1 MADKTGI
8 KIFRY
13 YLQKLK
19 SFFLSKDILSF
30 LLFLVL
36 SASFWFIHALGK
48 DRETTLTVPLRYI
61 GVPLNVAI
69 TNSPPEEI
77 QISIKDQGLRLFD
90 YSRSHISPLT
100 IDLSRKYYQKG
111 EILITSD
118 QLSGKISRY
127 MHLMPTTTVLD
138 VHPDS
143 ILIQYQKLSKKNLP
157 VELVSNIELAH
168 QYILSEKIKIEPD
181 RVTVFGPKSVID
193 TLKSVRT
200 ELLELANL
208 SDTVYLRC
216 KLKPAKLLR
225 YSASQCKV
233 SIFVEPFTERK
244 VQIPVIAIGCPPQ
257 LSIRTFPAFV
267 SATYTVG
274 LSHFNML
281 NPNDIQVFLNYND
294 LKSNK
299 FSKQKLQIK
308 NNTAHISNI
317 RISPEEVEFI
327 LEQK

>member
-1 MADKTGI
+1 MADKGGK

-13 YLQKLK
+13 YMQKLK

-36 SASFWFIHALGK
+36 SATFWFINALGK
-48 DRETTLTVPLRYI
+48 ERETTITVPVRYT
-61 GVPLNVAI
+61 GVPLNIAI

-77 QISIKDQGLRLFD
+77 QLSIKDQGLRLFD

-100 IDLSRKYYQKG
+100 IDLSRTYTPKG

-118 QLSGKISRY
+118 QLSSRISRY
-127 MHLMPTTTVLD
+127 MHLMPTTTLLE

-157 VELVSNIELAH
+157 VELVSNIELAP
-168 QYILSEKIKIEPD
+168 QYILSDKILVTPNQ
-181 RVTVFGPKSVID
+181 VTVFGPKQVLD

-200 ELLELANL
+200 ELFKIENL
-208 SDTVYLRC
+208 SDTVYSHC
-216 KLKPAKLLR
+216 KLKPAKFLR
-225 YSASQCKV
+225 YSTSECKV
-233 SIFVEPFTERK
+233 IVFVEPFTERK
-244 VQIPVIAIGCPPQ
+244 VQIPVIAVGCPPN
-257 LSIRTFPAFV
+257 LSIRTFPAFI
-267 SATYTVG
+267 SAVYTVG
-274 LSHFNML
+274 LSHFNTL
-281 NPNDIQVFLNYND
+281 SPNDIQVLLDYNE

-299 FSKQKLQIK
+299 LSKQKLKII
-308 NNTAHISNI
+308 NNSTHISNI